1 MCNQTD
7 IAQIIGML
15 SAAFPNYKVSEY
27 TPSVYYETLKDIR
40 SDELKAAVLHCVSQP
55 GRAFAP
61 SIGEIRGAVGELRK
75 YSANLPSSY
84 QAWQEV
90 LTQMRENGGDH
101 GNPVWSHPL
110 VERAV
115 KTMGWREL
123 RMSENQTADRARFLQ
138 CYEQLSERAE
148 REDLLLPEVRGYL
161 EVNGAQL
168 PAPAEQI
175 RRLASGMHK

>member
-15 SAAFPNYKVSEY
+15 SAAFPNYKVSDH
-27 TPSVYYETLKDIR
+27 TAPVLYETLKDIP
-40 SDELKAAVLHCVSQP
+40 SDELKAAVLHCVAQP

-61 SIGEIRGAVGELRK
+61 SIGEIRGTVGELRK
-75 YSANLPSSY
+75 TVSGVPSSY

-90 LTQMRENGGDH
+90 ITQMRDNGGDF

-115 KTMGWREL
+115 RTIGWREL
-123 RMSENQTADRARFLQ
+123 RFSENQTADRARFIQ
-138 CYEQLSERAE
+138 CYEQLTERAE
-148 REDLLLPEVRGYL
+148 RENLTLPQVRAYIEAQAGNLLPAGEMK
-161 EVNGAQL
+161 QL
-168 PAPAEQI
+168 AERMQ
-175 RRLASGMHK
+175 R

>member
-1 MCNQTD
+1 MCDQRD
-7 IAQIIGML
+7 ITQIIGML
-15 SAAFPNYKVSEY
+15 SAAFPNYKVSEH
-27 TPSVYYETLKDIR
+27 TAPVLYETLKDLP

-75 YSANLPSSY
+75 VTGGVPSSF

-90 LTQMRENGGDH
+90 VTQLRDNGGDF

-115 KTMGWREL
+115 RTMGWREL

-138 CYEQLSERAE
+138 CYEQLVSRAE
-148 REDLLLPEVRGYL
+148 RDDMMLPQVRGYL
-161 EVNGAQL
+161 ETKGAPMLEARDEIKQL
-168 PAPAEQI
+168 VK
-175 RRLASGMHK
+175 GMTK